1 MSESIFKDKKCD
13 FKALKEY
20 GFKLKKNVYI
30 YKTKL
35 LNGQF
40 ILNIEVDKNGYVFS
54 HLFDC
59 QTGEE
64 YRLHKNEN
72 LTGAFIGQVR
82 EEFETVLNDIAQ
94 KCFRFEVFKNR
105 RTKQIIKYIKEKY
118 GDELEFL
125 WADTPDCAIARRKDN
140 QKWYLIIMTVKKDR
154 LGFKSEEKVEVM
166 NLTALPEEVSQ
177 IIDNKTFFPAYHM
190 NKKSWYSILLETV
203 EEIEQIY
210 ELIDRSYKKVKK
222 N

>member
-1 MSESIFKDKKCD
+1 MTESIFKDKKCN
-13 FKALKEY
+13 FKALEEY
-20 GFKLKKNVYI
+20 GFKIEKNVYI
-30 YKTKL
+30 FETRL
-35 LNGQF
+35 LNEQF
-40 ILNIEVDKNGYVFS
+40 NLKIEVDENGFVLS

-82 EEFETVLNDIAQ
+82 EEYEAILNDIAQ
-94 KCFRFEVFKNR
+94 KCFSFEVFKNHQ
-105 RTKQIIKYIKEKY
+105 TKQIIKYIKEKY
-118 GDELEFL
+118 DDELEFL
-125 WADTPDCAIARRKDN
+125 WEDTPDCAIARRKDN

-154 LGFKSEEKVEVM
+154 LGFKSDEKVEVM

-190 NKKSWYSILLETV
+190 NKKTWYSILLETV